1 MDTQE
6 EDWKHVG
13 FALVVA
19 MDENGG
25 IGFQGGL
32 PWPWLEEDMRRFRM
46 LTEGSVVVMGRKTYL
61 SIPKRNRPL
70 KNRLN
75 VVLTRSGDHPAMRDE
90 LGGGEG
96 GELVLAESLAKV
108 EEIVERNGERKKVF
122 VIGGGE
128 IFKMALEN
136 PKWSTRVYLT
146 TVHEKFESDVFF
158 PKDCLRNEFDE
169 SMLSNRMREKDL
181 EFSFSELRRR
191 SSPMSPNHGESQYLN
206 LIKEIIEH
214 GNRKGDRTGT
224 GTRSIFGAQM
234 RFDLRES
241 FPILTTRRVFWRGV
255 VEELLWFIK
264 GSTNAQDLRDKDIH
278 IWDGNGSRS
287 FLDAMGFTERE
298 EWDLGPVYGFQWRHF
313 GAEYHGMHAD
323 YSGQGVDQL
332 AQVIDTIK
340 TNPNDRRIILTAW
353 NPKDLQKM
361 VLPPCHLMCQFY
373 VNDGELSCQ
382 MYQRSC
388 DMGLGV
394 PFNIASYS
402 LLTCM
407 VAKVCGLRPGDFVH
421 TLGDA
426 HVYENHVEPLLE
438 QLSRTPRPFPQLR
451 IRDRPDL
458 RSMDDFRLSDLELI
472 GYNPHAP
479 IKMTMAV

>member
-323 YSGQGVDQL
+323 YSGQVRCLSFDHPRRRSLSNCFVGSRSASAGYRYNQDESQRPQNNIDGLESKRLAKDGTTALSFNVSVLCQRRRALLPNVPAFVRYGARSPLQHCLLFTSYLHGCQGVW
-332 AQVIDTIK
+332 AS
-340 TNPNDRRIILTAW
+340 AW
-353 NPKDLQKM
+353 RF
-361 VLPPCHLMCQFY
+361 C
-373 VNDGELSCQ
+373 
-382 MYQRSC
+382 
-388 DMGLGV
+388 
-394 PFNIASYS
+394 SYS
-402 LLTCM
+402 W
-407 VAKVCGLRPGDFVH
+407 RR
-421 TLGDA
+421 
-426 HVYENHVEPLLE
+426 
-438 QLSRTPRPFPQLR
+438 SR
-451 IRDRPDL
+451 I
-458 RSMDDFRLSDLELI
+458 
-472 GYNPHAP
+472 
-479 IKMTMAV
+479 